1 MAIQPWCA
9 NVWITVDKQQDI
21 QQLSERQRVCQT
33 LNPEYMLAAEEPI
46 APVMLKAKIPLSSFD
61 AIAHE
66 LLNTKHVYLE
76 DPGKTRRT
84 GSAPVAEKIKN

>member
-1 MAIQPWCA
+1 MFGLRWTSSRTSSSFRKG
-9 NVWITVDKQQDI
+9 NVSV
-21 QQLSERQRVCQT
+21 
-33 LNPEYMLAAEEPI
+33 NPEYMLAAEEPI
-46 APVMLKAKIPLSSFD
+46 APVMLKAKIPLSRFD

-84 GSAPVAEKIKN
+84 GSAPVAEEIKN